1 LEKLKEAPKNL
12 SMLGKIEKSSEKFKY
27 AWKN

>member
-1 LEKLKEAPKNL
+1 LEKLKEASKNL
-12 SMLGKIEKSSEKFKY
+12 SMLGKIEGSFEKCKY